1 LHNAPKAWTKY
12 ITVTG
17 PDVAWRGWNGRE
29 GLDGM
34 KLTREP
40 AARPSP
46 PPPLEAN
53 DQVVIWVGTAGW
65 AIALVV
71 LLIIRDRLPADQ
83 RWWIWTCACGVAFG
97 IFASWYVPRL
107 KRGRA
112 RAAARR
118 AARGDGE
125 ETGQSAPRDSGSNTV
140 SSTETPGK
148 STRS

>member
-1 LHNAPKAWTKY
+1 MDATKP
-12 ITVTG
+12 TS
-17 PDVAWRGWNGRE
+17 E
-29 GLDGM
+29 Q
-34 KLTREP
+34 

-65 AIALVV
+65 VVALVV
-71 LLIIRDRLPADQ
+71 LLIVRDSLPADQ
-83 RWWIWTCACGVAFG
+83 RWWIWTCVCGVAFG

-112 RAAARR
+112 RAAADM
-118 AARGDGE
+118 DGRD
-125 ETGQSAPRDSGSNTV
+125 QSAPRDSGSNTV
-140 SSTETPGK
+140 SPTETPGS